1 MRKQPQ
7 RQATAVLCPSPLLS
21 LDFSRG
27 LNGEGQAWV
36 LVLQAPR
43 ASGLL
48 LQRAL
53 CEYTARSALECDI
66 CRTVL
71 GKPERVKISSA
82 LSDECFKG
90 KS

>member
-27 LNGEGQAWV
+27 LNGEGQAGV

-53 CEYTARSALECDI
+53 CEYTARSLG
-66 CRTVL
+66 TVHCL
-71 GKPERVKISSA
+71 VVFFSFAEPFLANQDLQIFCLR
-82 LSDECFKG
+82 F
-90 KS
+90 